1 MDDVE
6 QFPSRL
12 RQAGRPACS
21 ANGSL
26 RLRLMALILLP
37 LLLVTHCQSPQQPPG
52 PPSGPPTEIDTP
64 APPPPL
70 YPPLRP
76 GDGTDLADRLRETG
90 IIRVG
95 IRVWPG
101 AEFSPPAFRGFSN
114 AETGGA
120 LNGFE
125 VDLARRLAGALGLE
139 LELVEAYPPVIA
151 SGDWQGQWDIAL
163 ASLVPFDR
171 PGLTYSRPYGYM
183 PMGVL
188 IPAESAGV
196 QSLTDLAGRPVG
208 VLEHSAYE
216 QLLTSREQP
225 QTVWGGQPF
234 STQLPADVQPVALS
248 NLLKAIREL
257 GQAEAD
263 PPVDAI
269 FGPAPVFQEAIT
281 SQEPVK
287 LLATGD
293 ELGVQPLVIAVIPQ
307 DGLKVERLVQE
318 INDRLDRLERRG
330 ILPELYLRWYGQDFS
345 QMPAPEGESPP

>member
-1 MDDVE
+1 MDDGGP
-6 QFPSRL
+6 FLAKL
-12 RQAGRPACS
+12 RPGRQPNWVS
-21 ANGSL
+21 FVVL
-26 RLRLMALILLP
+26 FLLP
-37 LLLVTHCQSPQQPPG
+37 LLLITHCQFPQQ
-52 PPSGPPTEIDTP
+52 SPPTPGSPAGGLDTP
-64 APPPPL
+64 TTPPL

-76 GDGTDLADRLRETG
+76 GDGTDVADRLLETG
-90 IIRVG
+90 VIRVG

-125 VDLARRLAGALGLE
+125 VDLARLLAGALGLE

-151 SGDWQGQWDIAL
+151 SGEWQGQWDIAL

-171 PGLTYSRPYGYM
+171 PGVNYSRPYGYM

-188 IPAESAGV
+188 IPTEPAEVGDLA
-196 QSLTDLAGRPVG
+196 DLAGRSVG

-216 QLLTSREQP
+216 QLLTGPEERL
-225 QTVWGGQPF
+225 TIWGGQPF
-234 STQLPADVQPVALS
+234 STQLPPDVRPVSLS

-257 GQAEAD
+257 GQTESD

-269 FGPAPVFQEAIT
+269 FGPAPVFQKAV
-281 SQEPVK
+281 SGQEPVR
-287 LLATGD
+287 LLAAED
-293 ELGVQPLVIAVIPQ
+293 RLGVQPLVIAIVAP
-307 DGLKVERLVQE
+307 DDLTVERLVQE

-330 ILPELYLRWYGQDFS
+330 VLSELYLRWYDRDFS
-345 QMPAPEGESPP
+345 QIPAPNGEGAP